1 MRVKRGK
8 PSFSPAGCAELAV
21 VRFVESMC
29 VPSPEARFA
38 DFSSG
43 EAKQTGRGS
52 VLFPAQF
59 GLLSNGSWQWKGVVL
74 CGSLEFT
81 CVKSQDQVDR
91 FFKKPAPA
99 DAGPAPAPAPA
110 PARFS

>member
-43 EAKQTGRGS
+43 EARHSADFVTEDTALINIVVAFAVAKSKGKQLRFEEA
-52 VLFPAQF
+52 LF
-59 GLLSNGSWQWKGVVL
+59 L
-74 CGSLEFT
+74 
-81 CVKSQDQVDR
+81 
-91 FFKKPAPA
+91 
-99 DAGPAPAPAPA
+99 
-110 PARFS
+110 

>member
-43 EAKQTGRGS
+43 EAKQTG
-52 VLFPAQF
+52 VLYRCVSKIVSC
-59 GLLSNGSWQWKGVVL
+59 GKKKVVMCMVPNYDFDMTSFVL
-74 CGSLEFT
+74 T
-81 CVKSQDQVDR
+81 V
-91 FFKKPAPA
+91 
-99 DAGPAPAPAPA
+99 
-110 PARFS
+110 

>member
-1 MRVKRGK
+1 MQIFPAARLSRRVYRIVICYRSMRVKRGK

-43 EAKQTGRGS
+43 EAKQTG
-52 VLFPAQF
+52 VLYRNR
-59 GLLSNGSWQWKGVVL
+59 LS
-74 CGSLEFT
+74 
-81 CVKSQDQVDR
+81 
-91 FFKKPAPA
+91 
-99 DAGPAPAPAPA
+99 
-110 PARFS
+110 